1 MTSFF
6 RKLLIAT
13 LCCSIVVLSG
23 CTSRITDFTIISTK
37 NIDLSKVSSYT
48 KGSNRVSGEDKM
60 HIILFIPTAL
70 NISVKQA
77 IDNAIQSVP
86 GCVALVDGVVS
97 QSAFYFLYG
106 YQSYIVEGTP
116 LLDKK
121 MGDLESNYKSGKLTM
136 ILDEFGKVVQTSK

>member
-1 MTSFF
+1 
-6 RKLLIAT
+6 
-13 LCCSIVVLSG
+13 
-23 CTSRITDFTIISTK
+23 
-37 NIDLSKVSSYT
+37 
-48 KGSNRVSGEDKM
+48 M

-77 IDNAIQSVP
+77 IDNAIQSVT

-97 QSAFYFLYG
+97 QSVFYFLYG
-106 YQSYIVEGTP
+106 YQSFIVEGTP

-121 MGDLESNYKSGKLTM
+121 MGDLESNYQSGKLTM